1 MSNTIVSQNPTEVS
15 NQAFSEWL
23 DRFDGQQ
30 LVTAAELEEFRS
42 EAGNTRYPE
51 MVLWL
56 ARRDKLR
63 PKVLADA
70 AYTAWLKV
78 ENPKKS
84 MCSSEWTDLF
94 RRSYLAGH
102 ELFEAPDLS

>member
-1 MSNTIVSQNPTEVS
+1 MLSTNVLD
-15 NQAFSEWL
+15 NQARVTSFTEWL
-23 DRFDGQQ
+23 DRFDGQGV
-30 LVTAAELEEFRS
+30 VTARDLEQFRS
-42 EAGNTRYPE
+42 EAGPTRYPE

-70 AYTAWLKV
+70 AYDAWLKV
-78 ENPKKS
+78 ENPKTA

-94 RRSYLAGH
+94 RRSFLAGH
-102 ELFEAPDLS
+102 QLFEVPDLN